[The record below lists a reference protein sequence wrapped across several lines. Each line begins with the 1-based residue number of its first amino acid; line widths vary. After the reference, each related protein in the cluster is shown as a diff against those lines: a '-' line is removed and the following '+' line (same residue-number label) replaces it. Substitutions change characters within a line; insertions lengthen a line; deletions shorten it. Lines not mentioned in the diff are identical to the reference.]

1 MYNRELRNKLLKLS
15 ELWSVI
21 SVTGPRQSGKTTLCK
36 MTFPDYEYVNLEH
49 LPTRE
54 LVADDIDRFIRR
66 HNSGI
71 IFDEAQYLPELFSY
85 IQVWADED
93 KNRRFILSGSSDFLM
108 MQNITQSLAGR
119 VAVVRLLPLSLK
131 ELGNDINNYTTDNLL
146 FRGFFPG
153 VWGDKKE
160 PRDIYGNYIS
170 TYIQRD
176 VRQIVNLKDI
186 QQFQHFLVLCA
197 GRIGN
202 EFNASALSNEVGV
215 SSVTIK
221 DWLNVLETS
230 YVVFRLM
237 PYYSNIGKR
246 LAKTPKIYF
255 YDVGLAS
262 FLMGIQEAGQ
272 IESHPL
278 RGALFENMVVTEM
291 LKQRF
296 NNGEN
301 NNLYFYRDN
310 SQKEV
315 DIIQSNG
322 SKLNAF
328 EVKSAQ
334 KYDSSF
340 FKNLKYL
347 KKLFGESVASTQIIY
362 DGETNDFSPEN
373 GIFNFRN
380 IAKASQNT

>member
-1 MYNRELRNKLLKLS
+1 
-15 ELWSVI
+15 
-21 SVTGPRQSGKTTLCK
+21 

-347 KKLFGESVASTQIIY
+347 KKLFAENIVSTQIIY
-362 DGETNDFSPEN
+362 DGETNDYSPEN

-380 IAKASQNT
+380 IAKASQNA

>member
-1 MYNRELRNKLLKLS
+1 MYNRELQNKLLKLS

-66 HNSGI
+66 HDSGI

-131 ELGNDINNYTTDNLL
+131 ELENDINNYTTDDLL

-315 DIIQSNG
+315 DIIQANG
-322 SKLNAF
+322 GKLNAF

-340 FKNLKYL
+340 FKNLKYI
-347 KKLFGESVASTQIIY
+347 KNLFGESVVSTQIIY
-362 DGETNDFSPEN
+362 DGGTNDYSLEN

>member
-1 MYNRELRNKLLKLS
+1 MYNRELQNKLLKLS

-66 HNSGI
+66 HDSGI

-131 ELGNDINNYTTDNLL
+131 ELENDINNYTTDDLL

-301 NNLYFYRDN
+301 NNLYFYRDS

-315 DIIQSNG
+315 DIIQANG
-322 SKLNAF
+322 GKLNAF

-340 FKNLKYL
+340 FKNLKYI
-347 KKLFGESVASTQIIY
+347 KNLFGESVASTQIIY
-362 DGETNDFSPEN
+362 DGETNDYSLEN

>member
-1 MYNRELRNKLLKLS
+1 MIYRFITPKLL
-15 ELWSVI
+15 ELAKYFPV
-21 SVTGPRQSGKTTLCK
+21 VTVMGPRQSGKTTLCK

-66 HNSGI
+66 HDSGI

-131 ELGNDINNYTTDNLL
+131 ELENDINNYTTDDLL

-315 DIIQSNG
+315 DIIQANG
-322 SKLNAF
+322 GKLNAF

-340 FKNLKYL
+340 FKNLKYI
-347 KKLFGESVASTQIIY
+347 KNLFGESVVSTQIIY
-362 DGETNDFSPEN
+362 DGGTNDYSLEN